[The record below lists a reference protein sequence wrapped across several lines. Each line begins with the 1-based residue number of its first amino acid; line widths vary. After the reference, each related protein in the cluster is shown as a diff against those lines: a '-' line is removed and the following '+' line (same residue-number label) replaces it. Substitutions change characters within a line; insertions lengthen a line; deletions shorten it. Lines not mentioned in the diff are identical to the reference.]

1 MFRWNFLIYRRHD
14 AARPRST
21 RRVIQLQ
28 EAPLNILR
36 GPVAV
41 WCIERAR
48 EREREEENEKEPL
61 FLRGAVAETWPT
73 RISRLFPVRVAAPI
87 DSTLSIS
94 RIPSLRSCLL
104 NYTAVLT
111 FIAPASSS
119 IYITSSNR
127 VFLRKPRLSRS
138 AGQYHYVRCK

>member
-1 MFRWNFLIYRRHD
+1 MEFLDLSTTRCRTASLD
-14 AARPRST
+14 ST
-21 RRVIQLQ
+21 RNSITRS
-28 EAPLNILR
+28 
-36 GPVAV
+36 AV
-41 WCIERAR
+41 EYFTRARCGVVHRASKR
-48 EREREEENEKEPL
+48 EREGENEKEPL